1 MILFPAIDVMNGRA
15 VRLYQGD
22 KNKATDYGDPLAFA
36 EKWVEAGA
44 EWLHIVDLSGA
55 FTGASGIDSLIGE
68 IKKRF
73 PVRVQSGGGLRRIV
87 DIRRRLDAGADRVV
101 IGTMAVTDPDSFALA
116 CFEFPEKI
124 VAGIDAKDGMFAV
137 QGWTV
142 QTDIRADEFA
152 KKCKCM
158 GIRCALFTDISKDGA
173 MAGAIGGGGLG
184 KIAINY
190 GYNKY
195 NYAVMLIAVIFIVIL
210 VQIFQSLGTWLAVRS
225 DKRLTRTRRR
235 KKLKSK

>member
-173 MAGAIGGGGLG
+173 MAGANVEETVRMQRETGLNVIASGGISSLEDLQKLHEGGVYGAVLG
-184 KIAINY
+184 KSIYTGAIDL
-190 GYNKY
+190 KE
-195 NYAVMLIAVIFIVIL
+195 AL
-210 VQIFQSLGTWLAVRS
+210 SLCARN
-225 DKRLTRTRRR
+225 
-235 KKLKSK
+235 

>member
-116 CFEFPEKI
+116 SFEFPEKI

-152 KKCKCM
+152 KKCKRM

-173 MAGAIGGGGLG
+173 MAGANVEETVRMQRETGLNVIASGGISSLEDLQKLHEGGVYGAVLG
-184 KIAINY
+184 KSIYTGAIDL
-190 GYNKY
+190 KE
-195 NYAVMLIAVIFIVIL
+195 AL
-210 VQIFQSLGTWLAVRS
+210 SLCARN
-225 DKRLTRTRRR
+225 
-235 KKLKSK
+235 

>member
-152 KKCKCM
+152 KKCKRM

-173 MAGAIGGGGLG
+173 MAGANVEETVRMQRETGLNVIASGGISSLEDLQKLHEGGVYGAVLG
-184 KIAINY
+184 KSIY
-190 GYNKY
+190 TG
-195 NYAVMLIAVIFIVIL
+195 AVDLKEAL
-210 VQIFQSLGTWLAVRS
+210 SLCARN
-225 DKRLTRTRRR
+225 
-235 KKLKSK
+235 

>member
-116 CFEFPEKI
+116 SFEFPEKI

-173 MAGAIGGGGLG
+173 MAGANVEETVRMQRETGLNVIASGGISSLEDLQKLHEGGVYGAVLG
-184 KIAINY
+184 KSIYTGAIDL
-190 GYNKY
+190 KE
-195 NYAVMLIAVIFIVIL
+195 AL
-210 VQIFQSLGTWLAVRS
+210 SLCARN
-225 DKRLTRTRRR
+225 
-235 KKLKSK
+235 

>member
-101 IGTMAVTDPDSFALA
+101 IGTMAVTDPDSFASSA
-116 CFEFPEKI
+116 APCSPTSPKT
-124 VAGIDAKDGMFAV
+124 AP
-137 QGWTV
+137 W
-142 QTDIRADEFA
+142 RAPMW
-152 KKCKCM
+152 KR
-158 GIRCALFTDISKDGA
+158 RCACSA
-173 MAGAIGGGGLG
+173 
-184 KIAINY
+184 
-190 GYNKY
+190 
-195 NYAVMLIAVIFIVIL
+195 
-210 VQIFQSLGTWLAVRS
+210 
-225 DKRLTRTRRR
+225 KRA
-235 KKLKSK
+235 

>member
-124 VAGIDAKDGMFAV
+124 VAGIDARGGMLAV
-137 QGWTV
+137 KGWTET
-142 QTDIRADEFA
+142 TDISAAAFG
-152 KKCKCM
+152 KKCVRM
-158 GIRCALFTDISKDGA
+158 GIRWALFTDISKDGA
-173 MAGAIGGGGLG
+173 MQGVNLCETVRMQKETGLNVIASGGVSSLKDIENLKDSGVAGCVLGRSVYDGAVDLKEAI
-184 KIAINY
+184 
-190 GYNKY
+190 
-195 NYAVMLIAVIFIVIL
+195 
-210 VQIFQSLGTWLAVRS
+210 
-225 DKRLTRTRRR
+225 RLCR
-235 KKLKSK
+235 

>member
-15 VRLYQGD
+15 VPLYQGD

-36 EKWVEAGA
+36 EKWVGAGA

-173 MAGAIGGGGLG
+173 MAGANVEETVRMQRETGLNVIASGGISSLEDLQKLHAGGVYGAVLG
-184 KIAINY
+184 KSIY
-190 GYNKY
+190 TG
-195 NYAVMLIAVIFIVIL
+195 AVDLQEA
-210 VQIFQSLGTWLAVRS
+210 LALCARN
-225 DKRLTRTRRR
+225 
-235 KKLKSK
+235 

>member
-22 KNKATDYGDPLAFA
+22 KNKATDYGGPLAFA

-173 MAGAIGGGGLG
+173 MAGANVEETVRMQRETGLNVIASGGISSLEDLQKLHAGGVYGAVLG
-184 KIAINY
+184 KSIY
-190 GYNKY
+190 TG
-195 NYAVMLIAVIFIVIL
+195 AVDLQEA
-210 VQIFQSLGTWLAVRS
+210 LA
-225 DKRLTRTRRR
+225 LCAQN
-235 KKLKSK
+235 